1 MATSYMRKINGT
13 AMRFCRVSGFTD
25 TTAKTVECTF
35 DSVGY
40 YAEMIL
46 VKTGDTVTGSIAVP
60 HLGVFG
66 STGSS
71 RAIEIRNPSSG
82 VTYTIVRPDYT
93 HVQITPS
100 AAAANDSIEIYG
112 MRCEMT

>member
-13 AMRFCRVSGFTD
+13 AMTICRVSGFTD
-25 TTAKTVECTF
+25 ATAKTVECTF
-35 DSVGY
+35 DLVGY
-40 YAEMIL
+40 YAEIIL
-46 VKTGDTVTGSIAVP
+46 VKTGKVVTGSIVVP
-60 HLGVFG
+60 NYIFDH
-66 STGSS
+66 TGSDFS
-71 RAIEIRNPSSG
+71 IEIRNPSSG
-82 VTYTIVRPDYT
+82 ATYTIVRPDYT

>member
-13 AMRFCRVSGFTD
+13 AMTICRVSGFTD

-35 DSVGY
+35 DLVGY
-40 YAEMIL
+40 YAEIIL
-46 VKTGDTVTGSIAVP
+46 VKTGKVVTGSIVVP
-60 HLGVFG
+60 HIGVFNRIG
-66 STGSS
+66 SDYG
-71 RAIEIRNPSSG
+71 IEIRNPSSG